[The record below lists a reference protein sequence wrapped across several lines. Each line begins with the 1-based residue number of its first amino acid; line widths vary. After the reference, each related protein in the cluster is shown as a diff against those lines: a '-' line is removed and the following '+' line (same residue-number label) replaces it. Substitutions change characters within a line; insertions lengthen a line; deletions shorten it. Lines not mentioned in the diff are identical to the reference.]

1 MLYSTPMLRGILTV
15 GGWTLASRIL
25 GFLRDILIAAL
36 LGAGPIADAFFVA
49 NKLPNLFRRLFGEG
63 AFNAAFV
70 PSFAGL
76 LQTEGRAS
84 AAAFAEETIGVM
96 AFWLLGITLL
106 AELFMPQLMVVYV
119 AGYSDRPETLALV
132 TELSRIAFPY
142 MPLICLTTLMSGVL
156 NGLDRFAAAA
166 AAPVIYNLVSIACMF
181 GLIAFVPT
189 PAHALAWGVSVSGV
203 FQLAL
208 VAWAVRAAGMRLHLV
223 RPRLSPRVK
232 VLLRR
237 MVPGLLG
244 AGVTQLN
251 LAMDVLIVSF
261 LPAGTQSVLYFAD
274 RINQLPLGIIGTA
287 VGTALL
293 PTLSRQVAAGSE
305 DEAIGTL
312 NRALE
317 YALLLTVPAAVAL
330 VMVAEPIT
338 WVLFGRGAFT
348 PLAAHLSAQS
358 LAAYAIGLPAFVLAK
373 VFVPA
378 FFARGDTATTVR
390 WGLTAVGLNLA
401 LNFAFMIPLQHIGP
415 ALATSCSAWFNIAS
429 LGFILYRR
437 KHFVADAALRRRV
450 PAMAVAALVM
460 AGALWGLERE
470 VYAPLAQSPL
480 RWIGLGALIGGGMA
494 TYFTTG
500 QLLGAFDMRAVLGR
514 LRRRRA

>member
-1 MLYSTPMLRGILTV
+1 MLGGILTV

-70 PSFAGL
+70 PSFTGL
-76 LQTEGRAS
+76 LASEGRES
-84 AAAFAEETIGVM
+84 AAHFAEETIGVM
-96 AFWLLGITLL
+96 AFWLIGITIA
-106 AELFMPQLMVVYV
+106 AELFMPQIMVVYV
-119 AGYSDRPETLALV
+119 AGYSDRPETLRLV

-142 MPLICLTTLMSGVL
+142 MPLICLTALMSGVL
-156 NGLDRFAAAA
+156 NGLNRFAAAA
-166 AAPVIYNLVSIACMF
+166 AAPVIYNIVSITCML
-181 GLIAFVPT
+181 GLTGFVPT
-189 PAHALAWGVSVSGV
+189 TGHALAWGVSVSGV

-208 VAWAVRAAGMRLHLV
+208 VAWAVHAAGMRLHLV

-232 VLLRR
+232 LLLKR
-237 MVPGLLG
+237 MAPGLLG

-251 LAMDVLIVSF
+251 LAMDVLIASF
-261 LPAGTQSVLYFAD
+261 LPAGTQSVLYYAD

-293 PTLSRQVAAGSE
+293 PTLSRQVAAGE
-305 DEAIGTL
+305 DAVGTL

-317 YALLLTVPAAVAL
+317 YALVLTIPASLAL
-330 VMVAEPIT
+330 MMVAEPIT

-348 PLAAHLSAQS
+348 PMAAHLSAQS
-358 LAAYAIGLPAFVLAK
+358 LAAYAFGLPAFVLAK
-373 VFVPA
+373 VLVPA

-390 WGLTAVGLNLA
+390 WGLASVGLYLA

-415 ALATSCSAWFNIAS
+415 ALATSLAAWFNVTT
-429 LGFILYRR
+429 LGVILWRR
-437 KHFVADAALRRRV
+437 GHFKADAELRRHV
-450 PAMAVAALVM
+450 PGMALAALVM
-460 AGALWGLERE
+460 AGVLFIMKGQAFDPAA
-470 VYAPLAQSPL
+470 APAL
-480 RWIGLGALIGGGMA
+480 RWLGLGILIGGGMA
-494 TYFTTG
+494 TYFVAG
-500 QLLGAFDMRAVLGR
+500 QLTGAFDLRTVLGR